1 MSANPQCGVLLP
13 TASSKRRVA
22 PTPHPRSHSVACA
35 SRLGSQRTS
44 AIAMASRRSTS
55 RWLSFAMFA
64 QYLRRTRRRIISRL
78 HPAAAEAAGWCSE
91 VRGARS
97 GVERRVHGGLAGV
110 QGLESAACTLSGT
123 LPDLHGVHIRR
134 AGLQRE
140 LSEDAMVPRSDV
152 DHGLALRTRS
162 VSARSQQAPPPHSA
176 ARGAARLPVTT
187 RAMASR

>member
-1 MSANPQCGVLLP
+1 
-13 TASSKRRVA
+13 
-22 PTPHPRSHSVACA
+22 
-35 SRLGSQRTS
+35 
-44 AIAMASRRSTS
+44 
-55 RWLSFAMFA
+55 
-64 QYLRRTRRRIISRL
+64 
-78 HPAAAEAAGWCSE
+78 
-91 VRGARS
+91 
-97 GVERRVHGGLAGV
+97 VERRVHGGLAGV

-162 VSARSQQAPPPHSA
+162 VSARSPPAPPPHSA
-176 ARGAARLPVTT
+176 ARGAARLTFTT